1 MANAI
6 HKRFREKNTAHP
18 SLKVKISITVNG
30 IDDWRINISPNRV
43 ILESNSVPI

>member
-18 SLKVKISITVNG
+18 SLKVKIRITVNG
-30 IDDWRINISPNRV
+30 IDDWRINITLTFHNIMTPC
-43 ILESNSVPI
+43 L